1 MFRPKVIIGI
11 CESVFGICE
20 KVFGICESVFGICAG
35 LFWKER
41 GPAEC
46 SGVPPMQS
54 SDKEYCFRVTLEPPT
69 AKYFGK
75 LNLFNQLLLGKTN
88 VILILR
94 YA

>member
-1 MFRPKVIIGI
+1 MKVYL
-11 CESVFGICE
+11 VFCE

-69 AKYFGK
+69 TNCQIFW
-75 LNLFNQLLLGKTN
+75 KTKPFQSATYYW
-88 VILILR
+88 VKQT
-94 YA
+94 